1 MDLMPTQEGAVAADS
16 DALRKDDFNRH
27 VDRHDHQ
34 HAELDARLARD
45 MVPLL
50 MYAADQRAAE
60 RRFTELERDV
70 LEVVTRHDRDIAD
83 LDTKKASNDR
93 VKTAEDRL
101 RVIEQ
106 RPANMR
112 NVLIALAGLALTLL
126 GIVVSAYFSSKG
138 SG

>member
-1 MDLMPTQEGAVAADS
+1 MAADP
-16 DALRKDDFNRH
+16 DALNKGDFNRY

-45 MVPLL
+45 MVPLS
-50 MYAADQRAAE
+50 MYTADQRAAE
-60 RRFTELERDV
+60 RRFTEIERD
-70 LEVVTRHDRDIAD
+70 LLDVVTRHDRDISE
-83 LDTKKASNDR
+83 LDTKKATNDR
-93 VKTAEDRL
+93 VGNIADRL
-101 RVIEQ
+101 SVIEQ

-126 GIVVSAYFSSKG
+126 GIVVSAYFSAKG